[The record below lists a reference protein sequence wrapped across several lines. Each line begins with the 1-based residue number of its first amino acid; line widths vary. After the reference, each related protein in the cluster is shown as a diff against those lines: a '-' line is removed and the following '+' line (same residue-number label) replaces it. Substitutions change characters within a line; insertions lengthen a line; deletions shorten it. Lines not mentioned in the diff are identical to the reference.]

1 MTSDPR
7 LAPGLQGGVRDDIQN
22 NVVDIDTAAL
32 VSVQAAAET
41 GERRRRDLASM
52 TPGLGPLVALPQ
64 PPAGPGV
71 GLSDVAL
78 PVVGEGY
85 EVQAAPQP
93 LQVTAPHGVPVHGA
107 RPVYGDDLIAGVGFT
122 AGRQEP
128 PVAMFVGQRSAAA
141 DVGLVD
147 VVSVPS
153 RPGLLSRARAALGR
167 LRGRSR

>member
-1 MTSDPR
+1 
-7 LAPGLQGGVRDDIQN
+7 
-22 NVVDIDTAAL
+22 VVDADTAAL
-32 VSVQAAAET
+32 ASAQAAAET
-41 GERRRRDLASM
+41 DERRRRELASA

-71 GLSDVAL
+71 GLTDVPGLA
-78 PVVGEGY
+78 VVGEGY

-93 LQVTAPHGVPVHGA
+93 LQVTVPHGVPVYGQ
-107 RPVYGDDLIAGVGFT
+107 RPAYGDAGVGFT
-122 AGRQEP
+122 GGRQEAP
-128 PVAMFVGQRSAAA
+128 IRVFIGQRSASA
-141 DVGLVD
+141 DAGLVD